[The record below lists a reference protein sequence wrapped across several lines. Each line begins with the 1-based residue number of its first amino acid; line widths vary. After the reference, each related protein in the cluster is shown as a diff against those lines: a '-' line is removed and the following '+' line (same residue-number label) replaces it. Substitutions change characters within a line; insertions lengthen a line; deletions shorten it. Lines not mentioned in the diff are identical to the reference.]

1 MKKNSFL
8 LKILLYP
15 LSLLYGLIVGTR
27 NLLFDIKVLKSK
39 AFKIPII
46 AVGNITVGGT
56 GKTPHIEY
64 LIRLLQNDFKIATL
78 SRGYKRK
85 SKGFI
90 LADNNATAKQIGDEP
105 MQIKRKF
112 PNILVAVD
120 KKRVNGVQ
128 NLLKH
133 ESGKD
138 LQVILLDDAY
148 QHRYIKPGLSILL
161 IDYNRLITRDHILPY
176 GRLRESA
183 DEKVRANIIIVTK
196 TPADMTPIQQR
207 IITKEIDALPFQQ
220 LYFTALSYGTVQPVF
235 SKNISVINAQEILEN
250 KNVAILLVTGIAN
263 PKPLR
268 DYLEKFSRQIKEI
281 HFPDHYHFKEK
292 DIKKIEREFKQIEA
306 AHKLIITTEKDATRF
321 LELNITSQVIQQ
333 AMFYI
338 PLEIKF
344 MGNKKEKFDNQI
356 LNYIKKNRRSSNLHQ
371 VINDE

>member
-1 MKKNSFL
+1 MRKPNSFL
-8 LKILLYP
+8 IILLYP
-15 LSLLYGLIVGTR
+15 FSLLYGLIVGIR
-27 NLLFDIKVLKSK
+27 NLLFDIKILKSTS
-39 AFKIPII
+39 FEIPII

-64 LIRLLQNDFKIATL
+64 LIALLHSDFKIATL

-90 LADNNATAKQIGDEP
+90 LADENSTALQIGDEP

-120 KKRVNGVQ
+120 KKRVNGVK

-133 ESGKD
+133 QSGED

-161 IDYNRLITRDHILPY
+161 VDYNRLITRDHILPY

-207 IITKEIDALPFQQ
+207 IITKEIDALPCQN
-220 LYFTALSYGTVQPVF
+220 LYFTTLSYGTLQPVF
-235 SKNISVINAQEILEN
+235 PQQTTILDDESIFDN
-250 KNVAILLVTGIAN
+250 KGFAILLVTGIAN

-268 DYLEKFSRQIKEI
+268 DYLDKFSRHISEI
-281 HFPDHYHFKEK
+281 QFPDHYSFKEK
-292 DIKKIEREFKQIEA
+292 DIRKIERVFENIKSPNKI
-306 AHKLIITTEKDATRF
+306 IITTEKDATRF
-321 LELNITSQVIQQ
+321 FEMNIKSAIIKQ
-333 AMFYI
+333 ALFYI
-338 PLEIKF
+338 PLQIKF
-344 MGNKKEKFDNQI
+344 MGGKKQKFNNQI
-356 LNYIKKNRRSSNLHQ
+356 LNYIKKSSVRANF
-371 VINDE
+371 IGS